1 MEFTG
6 EVKKKI
12 VKSGVTK
19 NGADFKAF
27 QYKIEEV
34 TGGMYPQAMLADVFG
49 DKVEELNVGDH
60 VTVHFNMKCNEY
72 EGKLYGK
79 NDVWK
84 LTGLVRGTS
93 AQEMESSVATY
104 DPLAGMP
111 QPSAS
116 TAASEAGA
124 TGAPEEDLPF

>member
-12 VKSGVTK
+12 VKTGVTK
-19 NGADFKAF
+19 AGNAYKAF

-34 TGGMYPQAMLADVFG
+34 TGGLYPQSMLADVFG
-49 DKVEELNVGDH
+49 DKVEELNEGDQ

-79 NDVWK
+79 NEVWRISD
-84 LTGLVRGTS
+84 LVRG
-93 AQEMESSVATY
+93 SSVQEQQSY
-104 DPLAGMP
+104 DPLASVP
-111 QPSAS
+111 
-116 TAASEAGA
+116 AGA
-124 TGAPEEDLPF
+124 VCVGPGPTQNDDLPF